1 MSHIQHPRI
10 VEHGLVD
17 GCPRCAEIAADPFVG
32 LDPDNLRELV
42 RRTRTRAWMRDTAFP
57 RSETEAVAMRV
68 MEQTLVR
75 MRHIERLEQKDA
87 FRCEPDPSC
96 GQSDGE
102 PSDDEIYNRAGV
114 EGGIAYPLD
123 DAPGSLGEHD
133 WRL

>member
-42 RRTRTRAWMRDTAFP
+42 RRTRAWMRDEEFP
-57 RSETEAVAMRV
+57 RSETEAVAMRA

-75 MRHIERLEQKDA
+75 MRHIERLDREKV

-96 GQSDGE
+96 G
-102 PSDDEIYNRAGV
+102 A
-114 EGGIAYPLD
+114 A
-123 DAPGSLGEHD
+123 A
-133 WRL
+133 